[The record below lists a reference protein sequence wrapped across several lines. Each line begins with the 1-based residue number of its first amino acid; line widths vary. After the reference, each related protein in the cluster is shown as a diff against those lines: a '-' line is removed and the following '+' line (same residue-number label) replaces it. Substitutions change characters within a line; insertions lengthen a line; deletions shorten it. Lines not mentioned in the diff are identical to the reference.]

1 MIANRAFQ
9 GAIPGLDSTNGSDPL
24 VPYGPVLSGWQAI
37 GAAEISLNLEY
48 PLSAALPTV
57 LQVTIPWNATGE
69 VGILNEGW
77 WGVRLASFHRFLKY
91 TDIPPRWT
99 SVPKR
104 TMPHSIFSE
113 VQKLTTEA

>member
-77 WGVRLASFHRFLKY
+77 WGVSLPSFRCVLGIY
-91 TDIPPRWT
+91 
-99 SVPKR
+99 
-104 TMPHSIFSE
+104 
-113 VQKLTTEA
+113 